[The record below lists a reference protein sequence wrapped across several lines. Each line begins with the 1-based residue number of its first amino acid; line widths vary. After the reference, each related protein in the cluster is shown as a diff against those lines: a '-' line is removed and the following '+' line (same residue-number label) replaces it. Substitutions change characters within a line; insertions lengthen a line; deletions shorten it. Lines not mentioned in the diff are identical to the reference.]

1 MSVSAP
7 TVVEFVALRVQ
18 TVVVPL
24 EMRMVELLV
33 SDVPPALK
41 AHRTLAGV
49 ARDSVKVGAQED
61 VALESP
67 RPFPLPCAFAETE
80 PDPKTVKGWSDET
93 CVALALAEALPSEPD
108 PPIERSMSER
118 SG

>member
-1 MSVSAP
+1 M
-7 TVVEFVALRVQ
+7 EFVALRDQ

-41 AHRTLAGV
+41 VHRTLAEV
-49 ARDSVKVGAQED
+49 ARESVKVGTQDD

-80 PDPKTVKGWSDET
+80 PDPKTVNGWSDE
-93 CVALALAEALPSEPD
+93 S
-108 PPIERSMSER
+108 
-118 SG
+118 